1 MAYDAICKSLV
12 ESFPA
17 DFASWLLG
25 NPIELTELQPSEL
38 SLEPIRADSLM
49 LLQSEDL
56 ILHIEFQTKPKTNV
70 PFRMADYRLR
80 CYRSLPEKE
89 MRQVVI
95 YLTPTTSEL
104 VYQTAFEI
112 PPRTRHEFDVI
123 RLWEQP
129 TDIFLN
135 SPGLLPLATLANT
148 SDRVETLKQVAARV
162 RKLPESAQNRVAS
175 SASFLAGLLLK
186 DDVLIRKVM
195 GQSIIEE
202 SSVYQGAVARGLA
215 KGLEEGRQVGM
226 QEGRQ
231 VGMQEGKQELILEL
245 LARKLGKLSESV
257 ETQVRELP
265 LDQLNALGYDL
276 LSFDSVDDLTAW
288 LEASGR
294 E

>member
-12 ESFPA
+12 ESFAA

-25 NPIELTELQPSEL
+25 KPINLTELQPSEL

-56 ILHIEFQTKPKTNV
+56 ILHIEFQTKPKDNV

-80 CYRSLPEKE
+80 CYRKLPTKE

-135 SPGLLPLATLANT
+135 SPGLLPLAMLADT
-148 SDRVETLKQVAARV
+148 SDRVETLKQVAAKIRL
-162 RKLPESAQNRVAS
+162 LPESDQSRVAS

-186 DDVLIRKVM
+186 DDVLIKKVM

-202 SSVYQGAVARGLA
+202 SSVYQGAVA
-215 KGLEEGRQVGM
+215 KGIETGR
-226 QEGRQ
+226 
-231 VGMQEGKQELILEL
+231 QELILEL
-245 LARKLGKLSESV
+245 LARKLGGLSEAV
-257 ETQVRELP
+257 EKQVRGLQSN
-265 LDQLNALGYDL
+265 QLNVLGYDL
-276 LSFDSVDDLTAW
+276 LSFDSSMADLTAW